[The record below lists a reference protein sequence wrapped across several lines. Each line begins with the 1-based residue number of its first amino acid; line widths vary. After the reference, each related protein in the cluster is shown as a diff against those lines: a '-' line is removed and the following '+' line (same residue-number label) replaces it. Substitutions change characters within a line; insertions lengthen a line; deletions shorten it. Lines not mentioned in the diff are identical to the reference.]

1 MQNFFQFHTKQ
12 EPFRLFSKEHIIT
25 IAIIFVLCLLL
36 FIFRRQLEKQGL
48 RMFLRFFLLFLL
60 IASDIGYHIWLVSEN
75 AWSPKD
81 ALPLHLSDLSVLLA
95 IVLLF
100 TKNLR
105 LFQFLY
111 FAGLGSSIQAILT
124 PDLGR
129 FSFPHFQYIEFFIS
143 HGGVVLTCLFMVL
156 AFHYRPTLRSLWMT
170 VLIVNIYGVCVFFL
184 NKWLGANYLYIMNKP
199 KNASLLDFLGPWPWY
214 LLSVEVIMII
224 IFYLLYSP
232 FWLKRKFDGSS

>member
-1 MQNFFQFHTKQ
+1 MQTFFQYHSEQ
-12 EPFRLFSKEHIIT
+12 DPFRLFSIEHIIT
-25 IAIIFVLCLLL
+25 IAIIFVFCLFL
-36 FIFRRQLEKQGL
+36 FFLRRKLEKQGI
-48 RMFLRFFLLFLL
+48 RRVLRFFLLFLL
-60 IASDIGYHIWLVSEN
+60 LVFDVSHHIWLASEN
-75 AWSPKD
+75 AWTLKD
-81 ALPLHLSDLSVLLA
+81 DLPLHLSDLAVLLA
-95 IVLLF
+95 IVMLL
-100 TKNLR
+100 TKSLG
-105 LFQFLY
+105 LFQFLF

-129 FSFPHFQYIEFFIS
+129 FSFPHFQYVEFFIS

-156 AFHYRPTLRSLWMT
+156 AYQYRPTLRSLWMT

-224 IFYLLYSP
+224 SFFLLYSP
-232 FWLKRKFDGSS
+232 FWLKKKLEGS